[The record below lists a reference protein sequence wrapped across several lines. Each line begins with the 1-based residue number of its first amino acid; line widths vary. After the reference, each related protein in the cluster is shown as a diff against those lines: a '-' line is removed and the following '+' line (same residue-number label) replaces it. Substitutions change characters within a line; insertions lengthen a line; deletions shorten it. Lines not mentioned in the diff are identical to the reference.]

1 MADIK
6 TRDTS
11 KGTIKTINKAAVAT
25 ERMKKAYVMTKDK
38 AEHSTNA
45 SENSAEE
52 YASDKIEAATD
63 RAVHETAYRAD
74 KVGRWGVR
82 ETRQN
87 YQKAK
92 TGIENFKTKRAE
104 KQLQKQS
111 VNPVGK
117 QSIRTLERTE
127 KTIKQSAR
135 SAGNTTVKTVSK
147 GARITWSHH
156 QILMSKVS
164 NREEYIWYLEKTLE
178 HKWSVDDLTSQVKS
192 QLYERQAVAN
202 KISNFERRLPA
213 EQKDMVLSTMKD
225 PYMFDFIDYTEEML
239 ETDIENELVKN
250 VTSLLMELGTGFAFM
265 GQQYHLEV
273 GGKDFYIDLLFY
285 NTKLRCYVAIDLK
298 TGEFKP
304 EQAGKMNFYLSAL
317 DDLVKAPEDNPSVG
331 LILCRD
337 ENRTIAE
344 YALRDMSKPIG
355 VSEYHLCTDLPLD
368 LKDALPAVEDIRNR
382 IDMKK

>member
-1 MADIK
+1 MLTPSNQYLQAVEEINDYVNQAKCRASVSVNNEIMK
-6 TRDTS
+6 TNIFIGNVIIRNSEWGNKFVENLS
-11 KGTIKTINKAAVAT
+11 KDMKMRFPSAKGYSVRNLKY
-25 ERMKKAYVMTKDK
+25 MKKFAQ
-38 AEHSTNA
+38 
-45 SENSAEE
+45 
-52 YASDKIEAATD
+52 I
-63 RAVHETAYRAD
+63 
-74 KVGRWGVR
+74 
-82 ETRQN
+82 
-87 YQKAK
+87 
-92 TGIENFKTKRAE
+92 F
-104 KQLQKQS
+104 
-111 VNPVGK
+111 
-117 QSIRTLERTE
+117 TE
-127 KTIKQSAR
+127 DDVDEF
-135 SAGNTTVKTVSK
+135 GL
-147 GARITWSHH
+147 GRITWSHH

-298 TGEFKP
+298 AGEFKP

-331 LILCRD
+331 LFLCRD

-344 YALRDMSKPIG
+344 YALRVMSKPIG

-368 LKDALPAVEDIRNR
+368 LKNALPAVEDIRSR

>member
-1 MADIK
+1 MLTPSNQYLQAVEEINDYVNQAKCRASVSVNSEIMK
-6 TRDTS
+6 TNIFIGNVIIRNSEWGNKFVENLS
-11 KGTIKTINKAAVAT
+11 KDMKMRFPSAKGYSVRNLKY
-25 ERMKKAYVMTKDK
+25 MKKFAQTFTEDDVD
-38 AEHSTNA
+38 
-45 SENSAEE
+45 E
-52 YASDKIEAATD
+52 Y
-63 RAVHETAYRAD
+63 
-74 KVGRWGVR
+74 GLG
-82 ETRQN
+82 
-87 YQKAK
+87 
-92 TGIENFKTKRAE
+92 
-104 KQLQKQS
+104 
-111 VNPVGK
+111 
-117 QSIRTLERTE
+117 
-127 KTIKQSAR
+127 
-135 SAGNTTVKTVSK
+135 
-147 GARITWSHH
+147 RITWSHH

-213 EQKDMVLSTMKD
+213 EQKNMVLSTMKD

-273 GGKDFYIDLLFY
+273 GEKDFYIDLLFY

-317 DDLVKAPEDNPSVG
+317 DDLVKALEDNPSVG

-368 LKDALPAVEDIRNR
+368 LKNALPAVEDIRSR

>member
-1 MADIK
+1 MLTPSNQYLQAVEEINDYVNQAKCRDSVSVNSEIMK
-6 TRDTS
+6 TNIFIGNVIIRNSEWGNKFVENLS
-11 KGTIKTINKAAVAT
+11 KDMKMRFPSAKGYSVRNLKY
-25 ERMKKAYVMTKDK
+25 MKKFAQTFTEDDVD
-38 AEHSTNA
+38 
-45 SENSAEE
+45 E
-52 YASDKIEAATD
+52 Y
-63 RAVHETAYRAD
+63 
-74 KVGRWGVR
+74 GLG
-82 ETRQN
+82 
-87 YQKAK
+87 
-92 TGIENFKTKRAE
+92 
-104 KQLQKQS
+104 
-111 VNPVGK
+111 
-117 QSIRTLERTE
+117 
-127 KTIKQSAR
+127 
-135 SAGNTTVKTVSK
+135 
-147 GARITWSHH
+147 RITWSHH

-213 EQKDMVLSTMKD
+213 EQKNMVLSTMKD

-273 GGKDFYIDLLFY
+273 GEKDFYIDLLFY

-317 DDLVKAPEDNPSVG
+317 DDLVKAPEDNPSEG

-368 LKDALPAVEDIRNR
+368 LKNALPAVEDIRSR

>member
-1 MADIK
+1 MLTPSNQYLQAVEEINDYVNQAKCRASVSVNSEIMK
-6 TRDTS
+6 TNIFIGNVIIRNSEWGNKCVENLS
-11 KGTIKTINKAAVAT
+11 KDMKMRFPSAKGYSVRNLKY
-25 ERMKKAYVMTKDK
+25 MKKFAQTFTEDDVD
-38 AEHSTNA
+38 
-45 SENSAEE
+45 E
-52 YASDKIEAATD
+52 Y
-63 RAVHETAYRAD
+63 
-74 KVGRWGVR
+74 GLG
-82 ETRQN
+82 
-87 YQKAK
+87 
-92 TGIENFKTKRAE
+92 
-104 KQLQKQS
+104 
-111 VNPVGK
+111 
-117 QSIRTLERTE
+117 
-127 KTIKQSAR
+127 
-135 SAGNTTVKTVSK
+135 
-147 GARITWSHH
+147 RITWSHH

-213 EQKDMVLSTMKD
+213 EQKNMVLSTMKD

-273 GGKDFYIDLLFY
+273 GEKDFYIDLLFY

-368 LKDALPAVEDIRNR
+368 LKNALPAVEDIRSR

>member
-1 MADIK
+1 MLTPSNQYLQAVEEINDYVNQAKCRASVSVYSEKMITK
-6 TRDTS
+6 LFIGNVFIRYSECGNKFVEYLS
-11 KGTIKTINKAAVAT
+11 KDMKMRFPSAKGYSVRNLKY
-25 ERMKKAYVMTKDK
+25 MKKFAQIFTEDDVD
-38 AEHSTNA
+38 
-45 SENSAEE
+45 E
-52 YASDKIEAATD
+52 Y
-63 RAVHETAYRAD
+63 
-74 KVGRWGVR
+74 GLG
-82 ETRQN
+82 
-87 YQKAK
+87 
-92 TGIENFKTKRAE
+92 
-104 KQLQKQS
+104 
-111 VNPVGK
+111 
-117 QSIRTLERTE
+117 
-127 KTIKQSAR
+127 
-135 SAGNTTVKTVSK
+135 
-147 GARITWSHH
+147 RITWSHH

-178 HKWSVDDLTSQVKS
+178 HKWAVDDLTSQVKS
-192 QLYERQAVAN
+192 QLYERQAIAN

-368 LKDALPAVEDIRNR
+368 LKDALPAVEDIRSR

>member
-1 MADIK
+1 MLTPSNQYLQAVEEINDYVNQAKCRASVSVNSEIMK
-6 TRDTS
+6 TNIFIGNVIIRNSEWGNKFVENLS
-11 KGTIKTINKAAVAT
+11 KDMKMRFPSAKGYSVRNLKY
-25 ERMKKAYVMTKDK
+25 MKKFAQIFTEDDVD
-38 AEHSTNA
+38 
-45 SENSAEE
+45 E
-52 YASDKIEAATD
+52 YGL
-63 RAVHETAYRAD
+63 
-74 KVGRWGVR
+74 GR
-82 ETRQN
+82 
-87 YQKAK
+87 
-92 TGIENFKTKRAE
+92 F
-104 KQLQKQS
+104 
-111 VNPVGK
+111 
-117 QSIRTLERTE
+117 
-127 KTIKQSAR
+127 
-135 SAGNTTVKTVSK
+135 
-147 GARITWSHH
+147 TWSHH
-156 QILMSKVS
+156 QILMSNVS

-202 KISNFERRLPA
+202 KISNFERRLPT
-213 EQKDMVLSTMKD
+213 EQKDMVVSTMKD
-225 PYMFDFIDYTEEML
+225 PYMFDFINYTEEML

-344 YALRDMSKPIG
+344 YALRDMSKPSG
-355 VSEYHLCTDLPLD
+355 VSEYHLCTDLP
-368 LKDALPAVEDIRNR
+368 
-382 IDMKK
+382 